1 MNTYKSFSELNDS
14 QKQDIATVFLRG
26 MGVNNQSTVVDYIL
40 RKSIEGCQDAPFSED
55 DISNNTPTGQIEI
68 NGCYVVLG
76 DGDRDEKLE
85 FYERLRDKADTVVD
99 ARYALLSNSDDSEYD
114 ILDAKHTKS
123 EELHGKLDTI
133 CDDLENM
140 DFDDYP
146 EIYQW
151 FECDSYLLRLLDA
164 KGECILDG
172 TYWGRTCCGQS
183 IICDGVIQRVAYEF
197 YTDCNKYNNHPD
209 ILDFILATEK

>member
-14 QKQDIATVFLRG
+14 QKQDIATTFLRN

-40 RKSIEGCQDAPFSED
+40 RKGVEGCDAPFSHS

-68 NGCYVVLG
+68 NGCYVELG

-85 FYERLRDKADTVVD
+85 FYERLRDKADAVVD
-99 ARYALLSNSDDSEYD
+99 ARYALLSDSDDAEYD
-114 ILDAKHTKS
+114 DLDAKHCKS
-123 EELHGKLDTI
+123 EELHGKFETI
-133 CDDLENM
+133 CDGLESM
-140 DFDDYP
+140 DFDTYP

-151 FECDSYLLRLLDA
+151 FECDRYLLDLLDA

-172 TYWGRTCCGQS
+172 TYWGRTSGNQS
-183 IICDGVIQRVAYEF
+183 IVLDNVIQDIAYEF
-197 YTDCNKYNNHPD
+197 YTDCGEYNNHPD
-209 ILDFILATEK
+209 SLDFILSTGK